1 MKKIFISFIFF
12 SLIFNLPLF
21 AENREQRPA
30 TDANIFGHVVDVE
43 TGEHIPFINLL
54 IEGTR
59 IGTITDATGHY
70 ILTNLPVGDHVLI
83 VQGMG
88 FETTRVAFTAVARQ
102 TLEVDI
108 KVQSTQIA
116 LNEIIITASPTASGF
131 RYQPDK
137 SFVGEELQRRSE
149 GSFGEMLN
157 GEPGVAMRSMGSAPA
172 RPVIRGLDGDRIL
185 VLQNGERMGDI
196 SETSAD
202 HSISL
207 DPLAASRVE
216 VVRGPASLLYGS
228 SALGGVI
235 NIMTSDIPDD
245 ADLRTNGVVSLQGA
259 TVNSMGAGF
268 GRITHGWD
276 NWASSARFS
285 YRQAGDTKTPAGT
298 IPGTTMNNYDGSIGF
313 GLKQGRN
320 AGGLSLSLTG
330 QNYGLPGAI
339 DEPDEKVEIRMQ
351 RQSLQGRWN
360 YQRTGFFDKGQIRFS
375 ASRMYQDEVEIEMA
389 DGLIEEDIDIS
400 FEKYTFSSSATL
412 QHKPRGI
419 FARGAFGM
427 NLYGHNL
434 DVRGDEAFTPGER
447 RLSLGIFT
455 FQEIPLSNIF
465 RLQTGIRFD
474 LQHTGALPNEL
485 FPGINNSRNAINY
498 SGSIGVNHR
507 PLPGWE
513 VGGQFA
519 RSHRNPNVQ
528 ELFANGVHL
537 GAGVFEVGEASL
549 KDEIG
554 NGGDF
559 FIRYSGNNLEF
570 EVATFVNQF
579 KNFIIFQPTGEV
591 DEASGFPVFRYEGDE
606 ARLIGGEISL
616 GWKPAEP
623 FTIGLGLDYV
633 RGLRIANGKEDL
645 PFIPPLR
652 FKADLEYDFG
662 WGWIGGKLLATTT
675 QNRIAP
681 EEEAT
686 EGYTLVG
693 LAAGYRLNKAGRHVL
708 ILRADN
714 LLNTSYRD
722 HLSRMEDRNYLM
734 PGRNISL
741 AYRWFF

>member
-1 MKKIFISFIFF
+1 MKNIKIVFITLLFLNIF
-12 SLIFNLPLF
+12 PLN
-21 AENREQRPA
+21 AENLEQRPV
-30 TDANIFGHVVDVE
+30 TDANVFGHVVDAE
-43 TGEHIPFINLL
+43 TGEHVPFINLL

-70 ILTNLPVGDHVLI
+70 ILTNLPVGDHILI

-88 FETTRVAFTAVARQ
+88 YETTRVAFTAIARQ
-102 TLEVDI
+102 TIEVDI
-108 KVQSTQIA
+108 EVNSTHIS
-116 LNEIIITASPTASGF
+116 LSEIIITASPTASGF

-137 SFVGEELQRRSE
+137 SYIGEDLQRRSE
-149 GSFGEMLN
+149 ASFGEMLN

-235 NIMTSDIPDD
+235 NLMTTDIPDD
-245 ADLRTNGVVSLQGA
+245 ADMGTSGVFSLQGA

-268 GRITHGWD
+268 GRITQGMD
-276 NWASSARFS
+276 NWAASARFS
-285 YRQAGDTKTPAGT
+285 YRQAGDTQTPEGV
-298 IPGTTMNNYDGSIGF
+298 IPDTGMNNYDGSIGF
-313 GLKQGRN
+313 GLKKGQN

-330 QNYGLPGAI
+330 QNYGLPGHSFH
-339 DEPDEKVEIRMQ
+339 PDEKVEIAMQ
-351 RQSLQGRWN
+351 RQALQGRWN
-360 YQRTGFFDKGQIRFS
+360 YQRNGVFDKGQIRFNV
-375 ASRMYQDEVEIEMA
+375 ARMLQDELETEEIGGIQEEN
-389 DGLIEEDIDIS
+389 IELS
-400 FEKYTFSSSATL
+400 FEKYTFSSTATI
-412 QHKPRGI
+412 QHKPYSI
-419 FARGAFGM
+419 FARGAFGL
-427 NLYGHNL
+427 NLYAHNL
-434 DVRGDEAFTPGER
+434 DVTGDEAFTPGER
-447 RLSLGIFT
+447 RLSMGIFT

-465 RLQTGIRFD
+465 RLQAGIRFD
-474 LQHTGALPNEL
+474 FQHTGAVS
-485 FPGINNSRNAINY
+485 NNIFTNISDSRNAVNY
-498 SGSIGVNHR
+498 SGSIGLNHR

-528 ELFANGVHL
+528 ELFANGAHL
-537 GAGVFEVGEASL
+537 GAGVYEIGDAAL

-559 FIRYSGNNLEF
+559 FIRYGGKNLEF
-570 EVATFVNQF
+570 ELATFVNHF
-579 KNFIIFQPTGEV
+579 MNFIIFQPTGAI
-591 DEASGFPVFRYEGDE
+591 DDSGFPIFKYEGDE
-606 ARLIGGEISL
+606 ARLMGGELSFGWNPGENLSL
-616 GWKPAEP
+616 
-623 FTIGLGLDYV
+623 GLGLDYV
-633 RGLRIANGKEDL
+633 QGRRIGNGKEDL

-652 FKADLEYDFG
+652 FRADIEYDFG
-662 WGWIGGKLLATTT
+662 WGWLGAKMQATAA
-675 QNRIAP
+675 QNLVAP
-681 EEEAT
+681 EEDT
-686 EGYTLVG
+686 TPGYTLLG
-693 LAAGYRLNKAGRHVL
+693 ASAGYRLNKAGRHVI

-714 LLNTSYRD
+714 LMNTSYRD
-722 HLSRMEDRNYLM
+722 HLSRMEDRNFLM